1 MITVEERYAP
11 PMTAAI
17 ARVEVAEATAA
28 DRVFIRNVYPLYLH
42 DLSPFTEFYELD
54 ERGVWFPDYLPDW
67 LDTKSPLVH
76 PILIRADER
85 PAGFAF
91 IGQAP
96 FPHMTPGRDFRMS
109 EFFVL
114 ARYRRRGVG
123 QRAAH
128 AIFERFR
135 GVWEVTELPA
145 NVGAVRFWRSV
156 IGEYTGGMFEDTIEA
171 GDVVQVFD
179 NGSG

>member
-1 MITVEERYAP
+1 MGSAV
-11 PMTAAI
+11 
-17 ARVEVAEATAA
+17 ARVEVAEATSEGR
-28 DRVFIRNVYPLYLH
+28 DLIRNIYPLYLH

-54 ERGVWFPDYLPDW
+54 ERGVFFPDYLPGW
-67 LDTKSPLVH
+67 LDVQSPLVH
-76 PILIRADER
+76 PLLIRADGR

-91 IGQAP
+91 VGEAP
-96 FPHMTPGRDFRMS
+96 FPHMTPGRDYRLS

-114 ARYRRRGVG
+114 ARYRRREVG
-123 QRAAH
+123 KRAAH
-128 AIFERFR
+128 AIFDQFR

-156 IGEYTGGMFEDTIEA
+156 IGDYTGGVFEDTIEK

-179 NGSG
+179 NGPR

>member
-1 MITVEERYAP
+1 MALAVT
-11 PMTAAI
+11 I
-17 ARVEVAEATAA
+17 AEVTVAEATAA
-28 DRVFIRNVYPLYLH
+28 ERALIRNLYPLYLH
-42 DLSPFTEFYELD
+42 DLSAFTEFYDID
-54 ERGVWFPDYLPDW
+54 ERGVWFPDYLRDW

-76 PILIRADER
+76 AMLIRADGR

-91 IGQAP
+91 VGQAP
-96 FPHMTPGRDFRMS
+96 FPHMTPGRDFRIS

-114 ARYRRRGVG
+114 ARYRRRDVG

-128 AIFERFR
+128 AIFDIFR
-135 GVWEVTELPA
+135 GVWEVSELPA

-156 IGEYTGGMFEDTIEA
+156 IGDYTGGLFEDTIEG

-179 NGSG
+179 NGVG